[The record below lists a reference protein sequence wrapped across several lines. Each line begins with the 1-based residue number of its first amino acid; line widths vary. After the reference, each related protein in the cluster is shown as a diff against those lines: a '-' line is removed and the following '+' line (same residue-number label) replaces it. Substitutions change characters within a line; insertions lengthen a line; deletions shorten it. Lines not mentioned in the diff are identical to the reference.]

1 MADTLE
7 RTSPLQPWTERFAQL
22 PDAVAIAEE
31 PFITMVELRL
41 DPSGPGATA
50 AAALL
55 GVGLPTAPSSYAESV
70 DTTVIWLGPD
80 EWLVISAALAGR
92 ELESR
97 LREAVAPHGGAA
109 VDVSGQRTTLRLR
122 GSHCRDVLAKGC
134 ALDLH
139 PGVFAGGSAAQTIL
153 GRTGII
159 LLAVDGSGADYR
171 ILVRSSFARYLA
183 DWLLDAAE
191 EYSQV
196 CPDSANMM

>member
-7 RTSPLQPWTERFAQL
+7 RTSPLQPWAAQFAQL
-22 PDAVAIAEE
+22 PNSVAIVEE
-31 PFITMVELRL
+31 PFVTMVDLRV
-41 DPSGPGATA
+41 DPSGPA
-50 AAALL
+50 AAAAAGVL
-55 GVGLPTAPSSYAESV
+55 GVELPTDESTYAKSG

-80 EWLVISAALAGR
+80 ELLVTGTALAGS
-92 ELESR
+92 ELEAR

-122 GSHCRDVLAKGC
+122 GSASREVLGKGC

-139 PGVFAGGSAAQTIL
+139 PRAFGEGTAAQTML
-153 GRTGII
+153 GQAGVI
-159 LLAVDGSGADYR
+159 LLAVDANGDDYR

-191 EYSQV
+191 EYTPEQTL
-196 CPDSANMM
+196 